1 MVLGD
6 AFLSGV
12 LAGPMNGIADLPGVR
27 VGHYDRDDDGFLTG
41 TTVVLF
47 DEPTRAGV
55 SVGGGGPGTRETDA
69 LAPTTL
75 VEYIHGITLSGG
87 SAYGLSAADGVMEYL
102 EMQGVGHLVGT
113 EPRHV
118 VPIVPTAIIFD
129 LGRGGNF
136 GARPD
141 PSFGRNAA
149 ERAIP
154 DQMRWGSVGVGR
166 GARCHGR
173 PSGIGTASFRLP
185 DGSTIAAVVVCNAL
199 GDIRSP
205 SGELYAAEDEVDNEF
220 ARYLHALPDIEFSE
234 EIASPLNTTLA
245 IIATDV
251 PLSRAE
257 CTTMARI
264 AHDGLARAIRPVHT
278 YFDGDVVFA
287 TSTTTDE
294 LPSPAAQE
302 DIAARRVALAGLM
315 ELGARAVARATV
327 HAVGKAQQGSG
338 TA

>member
-1 MVLGD
+1 
-6 AFLSGV
+6 
-12 LAGPMNGIADLPGVR
+12 MNGIADLPGVR

-41 TTVVLF
+41 TTVILF

-69 LAPTTL
+69 LASTTL
-75 VEYIHGITLSGG
+75 VEYIHAITLSGG
-87 SAYGLSAADGVMEYL
+87 SAYGLSATDGVMEYL
-102 EMQGVGHLVGT
+102 ETQGVGHLVGT

-118 VPIVPTAIIFD
+118 VPIVPAAIIFD
-129 LGRGGNF
+129 LGRGGDF

-149 ERAIP
+149 ERAIA
-154 DQMRWGSVGVGR
+154 DQMHWGSVGVGR

-173 PSGIGTASFRLP
+173 PSGIGTASFRLT

-199 GDIRSP
+199 GDVRSP
-205 SGELYAAEDEVDNEF
+205 TGSFYAAEDEVDNEF
-220 ARYLHALPDIEFSE
+220 APYRDARPVVEPSE
-234 EIASPLNTTLA
+234 EISSSLNTTLA
-245 IIATDV
+245 VVATDV
-251 PLSRAE
+251 PLSRSE

-287 TSTTTDE
+287 TSTTTDV
-294 LPSPAAQE
+294 LPSPATQA
-302 DIAARRVALAGLM
+302 DIAVRRTELAGLM

-327 HAVGKAQQGSG
+327 HAVGLAQQGSG
-338 TA
+338 TP